1 MERLDPDIVPAV
13 VAMAKKSQDKM
24 AVRHVKLLMKEW
36 TFELTSLMQVLDEM
50 TDPRI
55 FMQVSG
61 KMKSFV
67 LLSIIILKHNNGSYL
82 VFTKF
87 IVKSHILYTPFSSQF
102 FPQSVYLIVVYTA
115 KNI

>member
-13 VAMAKKSQDKM
+13 AAMAKKAQDKM

-61 KMKSFV
+61 KSSNK
-67 LLSIIILKHNNGSYL
+67 LIIEKVK
-82 VFTKF
+82 VFQAAK
-87 IVKSHILYTPFSSQF
+87 TPHLMYIYVF
-102 FPQSVYLIVVYTA
+102 
-115 KNI
+115 

>member
-1 MERLDPDIVPAV
+1 
-13 VAMAKKSQDKM
+13 MAKKSQDKM

-67 LLSIIILKHNNGSYL
+67 LLSIIILKHNNSSNCYL
-82 VFTKF
+82 VFKKF
-87 IVKSHILYTPFSSQF
+87 IVKSHIIYIHLFLVNF
-102 FPQSVYLIVVYTA
+102 FPRVFIS
-115 KNI
+115 

>member
-1 MERLDPDIVPAV
+1 MPAV

-67 LLSIIILKHNNGSYL
+67 LLGIIILKHKNSSYI
-82 VFTKF
+82 VFTIF
-87 IVKSHILYTPFSSQF
+87 IVKSHILYPPFSSQF
-102 FPQSVYLIVVYTA
+102 SPQSVCLIVVFTA
-115 KNI
+115 RNI

>member
-1 MERLDPDIVPAV
+1 MPAV

-61 KMKSFV
+61 KMRPFV
-67 LLSIIILKHNNGSYL
+67 LVG
-82 VFTKF
+82 
-87 IVKSHILYTPFSSQF
+87 
-102 FPQSVYLIVVYTA
+102 IVVFKH
-115 KNI
+115 KNSSYNST

>member
-13 VAMAKKSQDKM
+13 AAMAKKTQDKM

-61 KMKSFV
+61 KS
-67 LLSIIILKHNNGSYL
+67 
-82 VFTKF
+82 
-87 IVKSHILYTPFSSQF
+87 
-102 FPQSVYLIVVYTA
+102 
-115 KNI
+115 